1 MKIGMETCGILFIWT
16 ITSRYWIGNIKFIG
30 DCSLGPCTSCS
41 TLLCKGYTCHSLCF
55 LKVTNYLEE
64 ADCLG
69 SWNSFSWYSRYS
81 YQLVKSFVWIISN
94 VEGNKI
100 ASAKEQTSV
109 ALGME

>member
-41 TLLCKGYTCHSLCF
+41 TLLCKGYTCHSLG
-55 LKVTNYLEE
+55 LSKVTNSLEE
-64 ADCLG
+64 VDCLG

-94 VEGNKI
+94 VEVNKI
-100 ASAKEQTSV
+100 ASAKEPTSV
-109 ALGME
+109 APRLE